1 MYKMVIA
8 DDEYLVCQY
17 VRHIINK
24 YHLPFQICGEA
35 GNGEAAIGLVDTHE
49 PEFVML
55 DINMP
60 GIDGLETARRIRE
73 KYPHIIIYILT
84 AYRQFDYV
92 REAMHAAVNDYLVK
106 PIKPEDLVHTLKK
119 GVEQALRYRIKKMQ
133 QQRVMKK
140 LEEQEPLV
148 LQQRIYELLNKKD
161 KEAHLLR
168 LFRYLSHRHT
178 FFPVAVVCLA
188 YWKSVGMSVPPFNRN
203 FGQVYASKFEKYAV
217 GVQTEQE
224 LILIFDSWNSAIRD
238 KLRRYIKICE
248 TTHGITFCSS
258 IAMVEKMPVTAV
270 YRKANDICRRRLFWL
285 QAETNFYRDEAEKK
299 EDINM
304 PAINRAFDDCIIER
318 DRKHAEKILGQL
330 FEAMEAAFYSVE
342 LVKATITRLGCGLL
356 NRYSSYVEP
365 AAARDL
371 EKAFV
376 SSVSKACNKY
386 EARACLGH
394 IMFELIGDISLN
406 KNNAEKI
413 AQWAVAYIENN
424 YDKELTLEIIAN
436 EMFVSTGYLCRVF
449 KKYVGKKYVSYLN
462 DVRMKKARE
471 LLYSNQYTVAEV
483 ARMVGFK
490 DASYFSSVFKRYYNC
505 PPSSFLEAKA
515 TGNGSL

>member
-17 VRHIINK
+17 VRHIIHK

-35 GNGEAAIGLVDTHE
+35 GNGEAAIRLVDIHA

-60 GIDGLETARRIRE
+60 GIDGLEAARQIRE

-106 PIKPEDLVHTLKK
+106 PIKPEDLVHILKK
-119 GVEQALRYRIKKMQ
+119 GVEQALRYRLKKMQ

-161 KEAHLLR
+161 KEVQLLQ
-168 LFRYLSHRHT
+168 LFRYVSHRHT

-188 YWKSVGMSVPPFNRN
+188 YWKSIEASVSPFNRN

-217 GVQTEQE
+217 SIQTEQE
-224 LILIFDSWNSAIRD
+224 LILVFDSWNSAIRD
-238 KLRRYIKICE
+238 KLRHYIKICE
-248 TTHGITFCSS
+248 NTHGITFCSS
-258 IAMVEKMPVTAV
+258 IVMAEKMPVTAA
-270 YRKANDICRRRLFWL
+270 YRKANDICRRRVFWL
-285 QAETNFYRDEAEKK
+285 QAETNFYWDEAEKK
-299 EDINM
+299 EDVDM
-304 PAINRAFDDCIIER
+304 QTINRLFDDCIVER
-318 DRKHAEKILGQL
+318 NRSHAEEILCRL
-330 FEAMEAAFYSVE
+330 FEAMEKAFYPAE
-342 LVKATITRLGCGLL
+342 LVKATITRLGCAMLSKY
-356 NRYSSYVEP
+356 NSYIDP
-365 AAARDL
+365 AIAGNL

-376 SSVSKACNKY
+376 SSVSKASNKY
-386 EARACLGH
+386 EAKACLGH
-394 IMFELIGDISLN
+394 VMFELIGDISLN

-413 AQWAVAYIENN
+413 AQWAVAYIDNN
-424 YDKELTLEIIAN
+424 YDKELTLEVIAN

-449 KKYVGKKYVSYLN
+449 KRYVGKKYVSYLN

-505 PPSSFLEAKA
+505 PPSSFLEAKT
-515 TGNGSL
+515 TGNSSV